1 VRPANSSIR
10 IRPGVNGSPALKLKL
25 AKEDLTADAANE
37 TRDIMETFLSNSRN
51 LAASYHIYRGGH
63 GILNPLGN
71 FEHNGAVCDWRG
83 A

>member
-1 VRPANSSIR
+1 
-10 IRPGVNGSPALKLKL
+10 L

-63 GILNPLGN
+63 GILNLLGN

>member
-1 VRPANSSIR
+1 
-10 IRPGVNGSPALKLKL
+10 
-25 AKEDLTADAANE
+25 
-37 TRDIMETFLSNSRN
+37 METFLSNSRN

-63 GILNPLGN
+63 GILNLLGN